1 MQWKRLKERGTRMK
15 TVVYGYGVMGK
26 KVVNAVNEDNNLE
39 LVGVVSPVFDQ
50 DPGVASYKSLK
61 EVKGDVEAIIDFS
74 HPANLD
80 DILSFALEHKVP
92 VVLATTGF
100 KDEDMKK
107 IEDASKVIPIFQS
120 YNTSYGVAM
129 LNKMV
134 REFTKEFF
142 AHNYDVEILEA
153 HHHRK
158 IDAPS
163 GTAKMLYDS
172 AAKSIEGAHAV
183 YDRESRH
190 QARER
195 NEIGMQSIRAGTIYG
210 EHTVLYGGDDELIE
224 IKHTALSRDIF
235 AKGAVSAM
243 NALLKKEAGLYDLST
258 LYE

>member
-1 MQWKRLKERGTRMK
+1 MK
-15 TVVYGYGVMGK
+15 VIVYGYGVMGK
-26 KVVNAVNEDNNLE
+26 KVVNAVNNDAHLE

-50 DPGVASYKSLK
+50 DPGVPAYKSLK
-61 EVKGDVEAIIDFS
+61 EVTGEVEGIIDFS
-74 HPANLD
+74 HPNNLA
-80 DILSFALEHKVP
+80 DILAYVKAHKIPAVI
-92 VVLATTGF
+92 ATTGF
-100 KDEDMKK
+100 SEDQLAS
-107 IEDASKVIPIFQS
+107 IQEASKESPIFQS

-134 REFTKEFF
+134 KEFTAELY
-142 AHNYDVEILEA
+142 AHDFDVEILEA

-163 GTAKMLYDS
+163 GTAKMLYNS
-172 AAKSIEGAHAV
+172 AASAIDGAHPI

-190 QARER
+190 EKRER
-195 NEIGMQSIRAGTIYG
+195 NEIGIASLRAGTIYG

-243 NALLKKEAGLYDLST
+243 NALAKKDKGFYNLET
-258 LYE
+258 LYN